1 MKIPKFILII
11 ILFVKLI
18 IGYALY
24 ENNSY
29 PSTTTALKSNFM
41 ITVGTILD
49 KPLDIKFDYPYVCI
63 ISLKCDSNI
72 LKQDTSDLILK
83 LLEDGVVL
91 QKQHISLSAN
101 RIRKFSFIGKKKQKL
116 SLVIESGKLTEQ
128 IKNIS
133 GYIVVDVDGGG
144 PSKDIYFHKKSKRFL
159 NYTLFTLMFICIV
172 LFISLVIFFKK
183 RW

>member
-101 RIRKFSFIGKKKQKL
+101 RIRKF
-116 SLVIESGKLTEQ
+116 
-128 IKNIS
+128 
-133 GYIVVDVDGGG
+133 
-144 PSKDIYFHKKSKRFL
+144 
-159 NYTLFTLMFICIV
+159 
-172 LFISLVIFFKK
+172 
-183 RW
+183 